1 MLALMGSGQKLALN
15 IYTGKMH
22 DPGFYFLLLT
32 NPIFIPAF

>member
-1 MLALMGSGQKLALN
+1 MGYDQKQALN

-32 NPIFIPAF
+32 KPIFIPAF